1 MVERTG
7 EGDDGSIGSYWAT
20 SDIWL
25 SPPEDEKAPMPELS
39 LSAEIV
45 VGEQNSMRRQNSKG
59 ISKSKLKQG
68 WDFLRTNQKAAR
80 PKKKKK
86 PGPKPSKPDKAKRI
100 KKVLKRGRTTEKKS
114 ALKKKTSSREKEKGK
129 EKIKVD
135 KLGFFSE

>member
-45 VGEQNSMRRQNSKG
+45 VGEQNSMQQQKSNG
-59 ISKSKLKQG
+59 ISKPPWFFIFPVITYKSVG
-68 WDFLRTNQKAAR
+68 RV
-80 PKKKKK
+80 KK
-86 PGPKPSKPDKAKRI
+86 
-100 KKVLKRGRTTEKKS
+100 
-114 ALKKKTSSREKEKGK
+114 
-129 EKIKVD
+129 
-135 KLGFFSE
+135 